1 MATQSIT
8 HPISYNRRAR
18 WKTLGFAACGAGLSS
33 LIFSGLPTALSEEHF
48 AYVVV
53 IMVIATLVFFDRITE
68 LVLGLHSDISPERV
82 ADRTRL
88 LICSVGIALLI
99 VVLHQ
104 ALEKALTDHARS
116 IAELLAWGFI
126 AYQVTA
132 AWVRGIHYQ
141 PHCAASK
148 GAFAGAFFGGICGV
162 LNGLYLYAARQIP
175 PGSPPDPQTLRLAI
189 QATFLM
195 ALVSS
200 GFGFIGGL
208 AIDKHWGSTRSRGI
222 LFGLCLLAFPLGF
235 GLFAGLGFTPWGWDS
250 EFLRVIFLALGWGG
264 GLILHAETCELT
276 LEPEIA
282 PVGGWPAT
290 SNSTSLV
297 PSPNPKPRPRPKPM
311 WEFLLVLGL
320 VVTVLMLWLKPT
332 TIATIQPVRVPIIQ
346 PATDTVI
353 QPTGSLAIVRQPE
366 AGKVNVPGSENS
378 VHHRAQPTP
387 PRPTPVEMYVEK
399 ARAALVKGHLIYP
412 EDDSAIYWARRAK
425 LLNPQN
431 GVAIQIEKLI
441 FDQSLQVVQI
451 QRRAKQYN
459 AARINLAV
467 LESLYPNRADLE
479 RLRSTLMSEQLRDE
493 QNARH

>member
-68 LVLGLHSDISPERV
+68 LVLGLHSDISPEKV

-88 LICSVGIALLI
+88 LVCSIGIAVLI

-116 IAELLAWGFI
+116 IAELVAWGFI

-162 LNGLYLYAARQIP
+162 LNGAFLYAARQIP
-175 PGSPPDPQTLRLAI
+175 AGSPPDPQTLRLVME
-189 QATFLM
+189 TTLLM

-200 GFGFIGGL
+200 GFGFVGGL

-235 GLFAGLGFTPWGWDS
+235 GLFAVLAFTPWGWDS
-250 EFLRVIFLALGWGG
+250 ELLRVIFVALGWGG

-282 PVGGWPAT
+282 PVGGWIAT
-290 SNSTSLV
+290 SSSTSLI
-297 PSPNPKPRPRPKPM
+297 PSPKPKSKPKPKPM
-311 WEFLLVLGL
+311 WGFLLVLGL
-320 VVTVLMLWLKPT
+320 VVTVMLLWLKPV
-332 TIATIQPVRVPIIQ
+332 PVVTVLPVTAPIIQ

-353 QPTGSLAIVRQPE
+353 QPAGKLVTLKQPE
-366 AGKVNVPGSENS
+366 AAKVNVPVPNS
-378 VHHRAQPTP
+378 VPHHVQTIP
-387 PRPTPVEMYVEK
+387 PRPTPVEMYVDK

-431 GVAIQIEKLI
+431 AVAIQIEQLI
-441 FDQSLQVVQI
+441 LAQSVQVVQN
-451 QRRAKQYN
+451 QRKAKQYSS
-459 AARINLAV
+459 ARTNLAV

-479 RLRSTLMSEQLRDE
+479 RLSSTLMSEQRQDE
-493 QNARH
+493 QTARH

>member
-18 WKTLGFAACGAGLSS
+18 WKTLGFAACGAGISS
-33 LIFSGLPTALSEEHF
+33 LIFSGLPTAFNEEHF

-68 LVLGLHSDISPERV
+68 LVLGLHSEPSPERV

-88 LICSVGIALLI
+88 LICSIGIALLI

-132 AWVRGIHYQ
+132 AWVRGTHYQ

-162 LNGLYLYAARQIP
+162 LNGMFLYATKQGPVAS
-175 PGSPPDPQTLRLAI
+175 SPNPEAIRSAI
-189 QATFLM
+189 QATLLM

-200 GFGFIGGL
+200 GFGFVGGL

-235 GLFAGLGFTPWGWDS
+235 GLFTGLGLTHWGWDS
-250 EFLRVIFLALGWGG
+250 EFLRVIFVALGWGG

-276 LEPEIA
+276 LEPGIA
-282 PVGGWPAT
+282 PMGSYLAT
-290 SNSTSLV
+290 SNSTSLI
-297 PSPNPKPRPRPKPM
+297 PSPNPKPRPNPKPM

-320 VVTVLMLWLKPT
+320 VATVLVLWRE
-332 TIATIQPVRVPIIQ
+332 ATAVKKNPPLEKTVAPH
-346 PATDTVI
+346 TD
-353 QPTGSLAIVRQPE
+353 PPSAGNSAIVKQPE
-366 AGKVNVPGSENS
+366 VTKLNVSGSETS
-378 VHHRAQPTP
+378 VHHRAQPIP
-387 PRPTPVEMYVEK
+387 PRPSPVEMYVEK

-431 GVAIQIEKLI
+431 GVAIQIEQLI
-441 FDQSLQVVQI
+441 FDQSVRTVQI
-451 QRRAKQYN
+451 ERKAKQYS
-459 AARINLAV
+459 AALTNLAV

-479 RLRSTLMSEQLRDE
+479 RLRFTLVSEQRQE
-493 QNARH
+493 GQAARH

>member
-1 MATQSIT
+1 MATQSIS

-33 LIFSGLPTALSEEHF
+33 LIFSGLPTALSEEHI

-68 LVLGLHSDISPERV
+68 LVLGLHSDPSPEKV

-88 LICSVGIALLI
+88 LVCSIGIAVLI

-104 ALEKALTDHARS
+104 ALEMALTDHTRS

-132 AWVRGIHYQ
+132 AWLRGTHYR

-148 GAFAGAFFGGICGV
+148 GAFSGFFFGGICGV
-162 LNGLYLYAARQIP
+162 LNGVFLYAARHVP
-175 PGSPPDPQTLRLAI
+175 VSPLDPQALRFAM
-189 QATFLM
+189 QATLLM

-200 GFGFIGGL
+200 GFGFVGGL
-208 AIDKHWGSTRSRGI
+208 AIDRQWGSTRSRGI
-222 LFGLCLLAFPLGF
+222 LFGLCLLAFPLGL
-235 GLFAGLGFTPWGWDS
+235 GLFAGLGLTPWGWDS

-264 GLILHAETCELT
+264 GLILHAETCDRIIEAET
-276 LEPEIA
+276 V
-282 PVGGWPAT
+282 PVGGP
-290 SNSTSLV
+290 STK
-297 PSPNPKPRPRPKPM
+297 PKPKPI
-311 WEFLLVLGL
+311 WEFLLISGL
-320 VVTVLMLWLKPT
+320 VVTVLLLWLIKP
-332 TIATIQPVRVPIIQ
+332 AEV
-346 PATDTVI
+346 
-353 QPTGSLAIVRQPE
+353 
-366 AGKVNVPGSENS
+366 
-378 VHHRAQPTP
+378 
-387 PRPTPVEMYVEK
+387 YVEK
-399 ARAALVKGHLIYP
+399 AQAALARGHLIYP

-431 GVAIQIEKLI
+431 GTAILIEQLI
-441 FDQSLQVVQI
+441 LTQSVQI
-451 QRRAKQYN
+451 IQNERKAKRYN
-459 AARINLAV
+459 AARSQLVV

-479 RLRSTLMSEQLRDE
+479 RLRSTLTSEQRQEE